1 MDDLEVLH
9 RSLRD
14 APVEVKYV
22 RLCVI
27 IPDWCLVLQLNDAL
41 CVLVLPACQQS
52 LVFLVGGEEASL
64 KPNPSLITNL
74 RGLFLRN
81 EA

>member
-1 MDDLEVLH
+1 MFYNVSHIPTSCLYGGWAATLTVIAMDDLEVLH

-14 APVEVKYV
+14 APVEVKYI

-41 CVLVLPACQQS
+41 CVLVLPAC
-52 LVFLVGGEEASL
+52 
-64 KPNPSLITNL
+64 
-74 RGLFLRN
+74 
-81 EA
+81 